1 MRKIHLIAVASL
13 LVAALA
19 ACVKEERDSST
30 QPRRYEA
37 TREMMGTFVTVTVWA
52 QSQQQANVAF
62 GAAFVRLQ
70 EVDGTMSDYKPDSEL
85 SKINAEAADHPV
97 AISDGMLAVLK
108 ASLMYSE
115 LTDGA
120 FDITMR
126 PLKKLWKS
134 AERTGVP
141 PDDDAIKAALA
152 SVGYRNVELDEQN
165 KTVRLLKDG
174 MELDLGAI
182 AKGYSADLAVEEM
195 KRLNI
200 PAGLVNVGGNIVVH
214 GLPPGAKT
222 WKIGIMDP
230 AKRDERLPEVVHLTS
245 GGVATSGDYERF
257 FEIGGK
263 RFSHVFDPRTG
274 RPVEHINSVTVVA
287 PDGITSDALSTALSV
302 AGSDAGLALASKL
315 TGVGAMFIVDGA
327 EGGPAVVTSPGF
339 DAYLKER

>member
-1 MRKIHLIAVASL
+1 MRKFHLIIVASVL
-13 LVAALA
+13 LASLA
-19 ACVKEERDSST
+19 ACVKEEKDSSS

-52 QSQQQANVAF
+52 QTRQQANVAI
-62 GAAFVRLQ
+62 GAAFARLQ
-70 EVDGTMSDYKPDSEL
+70 EVDSTMSDYKPDSEL

-97 AISDGMLAVLK
+97 EISDGMLAVLK

-126 PLKKLWKS
+126 PLKRLWKS
-134 AERTGVP
+134 AERTGAAP
-141 PDDDAIKAALA
+141 EDDAIETALG
-152 SVGYRNVELDEQN
+152 SVGYRNIELDEQN
-165 KTVRLLKDG
+165 KTVRFLKKG

-182 AKGYSADLAVEEM
+182 AKGYSADLAAAEL

-200 PAGLVNVGGNIVVH
+200 PAGLVNIGGNIVVH
-214 GLPPGAKT
+214 GLPPAAKT
-222 WKIGIMDP
+222 WKIGIIDP
-230 AKRDERLPEVVHLTS
+230 AKRDERLPHVVHLAS
-245 GGVATSGDYERF
+245 GAVATSGDYERF

-263 RFSHVFDPRTG
+263 RYSHIFDPRTG

-302 AGSDAGLALASKL
+302 MGPDAGLAFASKL
-315 TGVGAMFIVDGA
+315 AGADVMFIVGGA
-327 EGGPAVVTSPGF
+327 GGPTVATSPGF
-339 DAYLKER
+339 DGYLKTE